1 MRFGD
6 GSCWR
11 TITRAELCQVGNGT
25 SRGWHVN
32 VREVGDGRG
41 YIRPKWHI
49 SRLSNIIEAGGG
61 TRVIHVEE
69 SVMFLYRF
77 LVRGFYCPDL
87 GSSVP
92 ENAAQRRR
100 TAGE

>member
-1 MRFGD
+1 MSTFVK
-6 GSCWR
+6 SEM
-11 TITRAELCQVGNGT
+11 AEDISDLNG
-25 SRGWHVN
+25 
-32 VREVGDGRG
+32 
-41 YIRPKWHI
+41 I